1 MSNNRK
7 KILGI
12 PVDTYLMDEFVSEIE
27 RRLCS
32 SGLNTIFAVNAEKIM
47 GARKDPELLMAIKE
61 ANFLIPD
68 GIGTVVGLRLIHQ
81 KRVNRTTGIM
91 LMERLVDLA
100 AKEEF
105 KVFIFGARPEV
116 NRLATE
122 NILIRYPSIKIVGAQ
137 HGYISNKE
145 YRPLLNRINSLK
157 TDILFVGLGSPKQEK
172 WIHNNKKSLKVKI
185 CMGIGGCLD
194 VIAGRASRAPL
205 MFQTLGLEWLYR
217 LIKEPARFKRQIVLP
232 KFVLEVLKE
241 KISS

>member
-1 MSNNRK
+1 MSNNREM
-7 KILGI
+7 ILGI

-27 RRLCS
+27 RRLS
-32 SGLNTIFAVNAEKIM
+32 FSDINTIFAVNAEKIM
-47 GARKDPELLMAIKE
+47 GARKDPELLMAIQE

-68 GIGTVVGLRLIHQ
+68 GIGPVVGLRLIHQ
-81 KRVNRTTGIM
+81 KRVHRTTGIM
-91 LMERLVDLA
+91 LMERLLDLA
-100 AKEEF
+100 VKEEF
-105 KVFIFGARPEV
+105 KVFLFGARPEV

-145 YRPLLNRINSLK
+145 YRPLINRINTLK

-172 WIHNNKKSLKVKI
+172 WIHNYKKSLKVKI
-185 CMGIGGCLD
+185 CMGIGGSLD
-194 VIAGRASRAPL
+194 IIAGRASRAPL

-217 LIKEPARFKRQIVLP
+217 LIKEPARFKRQLVLP
-232 KFVLEVLKE
+232 KFVLKVLKE